1 MKSVAV
7 ILGSAF
13 QDKMPE
19 VPDLEPVKIRTNW
32 GTQPLFR
39 TTLSDRPAYVLFRH
53 GMPYRLLPNQINY
66 RAQAEAL
73 KLVDCGALLVT
84 SSVGVMDAGLPLF
97 QPLLLNDLIML
108 ENRLPDGTVCTM
120 FAEPSPEHGHLVMK
134 EGVFSKALNDQLLEF
149 SGDLIHRTDQDIVF
163 AYVAG
168 PRTKTRAENRFW
180 PMLGAQVDS
189 MTLAPEVVL
198 ANEMEIPCAGLV
210 VGHKYS
216 LPEIKNPES
225 RKVISDSLQASKE
238 AMLAVILRFL
248 KKGKAV
254 QFGNQI
260 YR

>member
-1 MKSVAV
+1 
-7 ILGSAF
+7 
-13 QDKMPE
+13 
-19 VPDLEPVKIRTNW
+19 
-32 GTQPLFR
+32 
-39 TTLSDRPAYVLFRH
+39 
-53 GMPYRLLPNQINY
+53 
-66 RAQAEAL
+66 
-73 KLVDCGALLVT
+73 
-84 SSVGVMDAGLPLF
+84 MDAGLPLF

-108 ENRLPDGTVCTM
+108 ENRLPDGTACTM
-120 FAEPSPEHGHLVMK
+120 FVDPSPQHGHLVMK
-134 EGVFSKALNDQLLEF
+134 DGVFSKALNGQLLEF
-149 SGDLIHRTDQDIVF
+149 SGDLIYRTDQDIVF

-189 MTLAPEVVL
+189 MTLAPEVIL

-238 AMLAVILRFL
+238 AMLAVILRVL